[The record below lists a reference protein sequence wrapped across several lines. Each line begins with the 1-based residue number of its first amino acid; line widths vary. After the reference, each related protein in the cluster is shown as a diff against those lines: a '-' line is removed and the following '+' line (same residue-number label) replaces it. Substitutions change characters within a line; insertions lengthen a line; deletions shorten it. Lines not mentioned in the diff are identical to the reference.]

1 MSSAAPPPVCR
12 QCGWAVPAR
21 RRATRAGEDPEVE
34 RFCCLGCELA
44 WHVRGGAPGHEGR
57 ADRLLARIL
66 VSAFLAMGVMV
77 FSLAGYGALLE
88 GGDGGERASAAAAAL
103 AGLQRL
109 AALLL
114 TLPIVHLL
122 GVPLAVAVARGR
134 RWLSADGL
142 IVIGSG
148 AALASSLWATASGRG
163 HAYYETVAMV
173 LVLVGLGRW
182 LDARAKERARS
193 HLASVAEA
201 AVPPARVLDAGGER
215 EVDPG
220 TLRPGDRVRVR
231 PGEPVPVDGLV
242 VAGRAFVDASW
253 LTGESEARSVSVG
266 ERILAGALPVD
277 GYLDVEAWAV
287 AGGRVRDDIERIL
300 AEALAGRAGQVRL
313 ADRLVGALVPLV
325 AVAALATFVFHALA
339 GSYERAL
346 MNALAFVLISCP
358 CALGIATPL
367 AFWTALSE
375 AWGRGILVRGA
386 EVLERLARAR
396 RFDFDK
402 TGTLT
407 RPRLELVSTQT
418 CGSRGEGEVL
428 ALAAALEAG
437 SEHPVGAALR
447 RAHLSRASS
456 APVAP
461 ADDFAVLPGRGVT
474 GRVGELELELV
485 AGGGEPSSPF
495 TVVELREVRSPAAPL
510 ARFRLAA
517 ELDPEARGAL
527 AALRLGGAE
536 LRVLTGDSEGP
547 ARWVAA
553 ELGVPVE
560 FGLSPADKVERVRS
574 SAGAGAGVYVG
585 DGLNDVAALAAAG
598 TGIAV
603 AGASPRSVEVA
614 DVTLL
619 GGGIGALPD
628 LVRLSRRAVSTARGN
643 LLWSFA
649 YNVVGWSLAASGRLT
664 PVFAALAMVLS
675 SAVVVLRSNRSVVP
689 RRSATRPAAKGI
701 RGRAG
706 ITGSAS
712 APLRGA
718 AHGAAESP

>member
-1 MSSAAPPPVCR
+1 MTAVAPPSACR
-12 QCGWAVPAR
+12 HCGWALPAR
-21 RRATRAGEDPEVE
+21 RRSRQPAQDPERE

-44 WHVRGGAPGHEGR
+44 WHLRGGEPGREGQ

-66 VSAFLAMGVMV
+66 VCAFLAMGVMV

-114 TLPIVHLL
+114 TLPIVHLVGL
-122 GVPLAVAVARGR
+122 PLLVAVARGR
-134 RWLSADGL
+134 RWMSADGL

-148 AALASSLWATASGRG
+148 AALAASLWSTATGRG

-182 LDARAKERARS
+182 LDARAKERARA
-193 HLASVAEA
+193 HLATVAEA
-201 AVPPARVLDAGGER
+201 AVPPARRLEDGAER
-215 EVDPG
+215 ELDPRE
-220 TLRPGDRVRVR
+220 LAPGDRVRVR
-231 PGEPVPVDGLV
+231 PGEPVPVDGV
-242 VAGRAFVDASW
+242 VLAGRAFVDASW
-253 LTGESEARSVSVG
+253 LTGESEARSVAVG
-266 ERILAGALPVD
+266 ERILAGTVPLD
-277 GYLDVEAWAV
+277 GYLDVEAQAV
-287 AGGRVRDDIERIL
+287 AGSRLRDDIERIL
-300 AEALAGRAGQVRL
+300 AEALAARGGQVRL
-313 ADRLVGALVPLV
+313 ADRLAGALVPLV
-325 AVAALATFVFHALA
+325 ALGALATFAFHALDS
-339 GSYERAL
+339 SYEPAL

-367 AFWTALSE
+367 AFWSALSE
-375 AWGRGILVRGA
+375 AWRRGILVRGA
-386 EVLERLARAR
+386 DVLERLARAR

-407 RPRLELVSTQT
+407 RPRLELVDARAL
-418 CGSRGEGEVL
+418 GPLGEDEVL
-428 ALAAALEAG
+428 ALAAALEAA
-437 SEHPVGAALR
+437 SEHPVAAALR
-447 RAHLSRASS
+447 RAHDARRGA
-456 APVAP
+456 APLAP
-461 ADDFAVLPGRGVT
+461 AEEFRLLPGRGVR
-474 GRVGELELELV
+474 GRVGALELELV
-485 AGGGEPSSPF
+485 AGRGDPASPF
-495 TVVELREVRSPAAPL
+495 TVVELREERAPEVPL

-517 ELDPEARGAL
+517 QLDPAARAAL

-536 LRVLTGDSEGP
+536 LCVLTGDSEGP

-560 FGLSPADKVERVRS
+560 FGLTPADKVERVRR
-574 SAGAGAGVYVG
+574 SAGAGAYVG

-619 GGGIGALPD
+619 REGVGALPD
-628 LVRLSRRAVSTARGN
+628 LVRLARRAVSTARGN

-649 YNVVGWSLAASGRLT
+649 YNLVGWSLAASGRLT

-675 SAVVVLRSNRSVVP
+675 SAVVVLRSNRAFAP
-689 RRSATRPAAKGI
+689 RPEVARR
-701 RGRAG
+701 
-706 ITGSAS
+706 
-712 APLRGA
+712 A
-718 AHGAAESP
+718 AHGSPARARLSGDAGSSAPAPWTAG